1 MQSHAR
7 RRPHTDAPVPD
18 RDYIYAEMI
27 RLFMQ
32 DLANVEAGI
41 YPVPPITTDLS

>member
-1 MQSHAR
+1 
-7 RRPHTDAPVPD
+7 
-18 RDYIYAEMI
+18 MI

-41 YPVPPITTDLS
+41 YPFRPITMDLS